1 MVISCPHELMG
12 VIVGFM
18 PGTDEDSTRIRHTVA
33 RYLVLYYTL
42 AYRLVSNKIK
52 KLFPTNDHL
61 VKIELMT
68 QEEKNIL
75 DGCPIAD
82 AQPELVY
89 QWVIEIIREKIGN
102 QKIILDRMNDHRANI
117 KLVTKHN
124 DVPLPLVYTQTVTI
138 AVYGYFAFA
147 LIGHQFAKLDTT
159 QVDIIVPV
167 FTLLR
172 FIFYIGWL
180 KVAEYLSKPFGD
192 DDDDVDLCLYLSFY
206 CEVVFTL
213 ANYSTNN
220 KPLKS
225 WGGDESKFEKMKCS
239 FDQGITKF
247 EHCGD
252 KISRKMKNALACG
265 KV

>member
-1 MVISCPHELMG
+1 MVISSPHELMG
-12 VIVGFM
+12 VIVGFVH
-18 PGTDEDSTRIRHTVA
+18 GVDEESQRIRHTVA
-33 RYLVLYYTL
+33 RYLVLYYAL
-42 AYRLVSNKIK
+42 AYRLVSNKMRK
-52 KLFPTNDHL
+52 MFPTNDSF

-75 DGCPIAD
+75 DGCPIKD
-82 AQPELVY
+82 AAPEMVY
-89 QWVIEIIREKIGN
+89 QWTIEIIREKIGN
-102 QKIILDRMNDHRANI
+102 KKIILDRMNDHRGNI
-117 KLVTKHN
+117 KTVTKHN

-147 LIGHQFAKLDTT
+147 LIGHQFVKGDNS

-180 KVAEYLSKPFGD
+180 KVAEYLSKPFD
-192 DDDDVDLCLYLSFY
+192 NDDDDVDLCLYLSFF
-206 CEVVFTL
+206 CDVCFTL
-213 ANYSTNN
+213 ANYSSNH

-225 WGGDESKFEKMKCS
+225 WDRDESKFDRMKS
-239 FDQGITKF
+239 AFDQGITKF
-247 EHCGD
+247 ENCGL
-252 KISRKMKNALACG
+252 KISKNMKKVMACG